1 MLITDQYLKCTYY
14 VLLLILRPYN
24 LNTLDIQPYNN
35 LLDKGKSFI
44 FFLNAE
50 NFSTPLGQAQERLYF
65 GPRML
70 KIKTTLD
77 LLKFLRLF
85 SLQMREFFTV
95 TQGEMTEP
103 KHCRVCGVAQ

>member
-1 MLITDQYLKCTYY
+1 MYRLKVSLSFHLEIWMSWENLMLITDQYLKCTYY

-50 NFSTPLGQAQERLYF
+50 NFSTPLG
-65 GPRML
+65 
-70 KIKTTLD
+70 
-77 LLKFLRLF
+77 
-85 SLQMREFFTV
+85 
-95 TQGEMTEP
+95 
-103 KHCRVCGVAQ
+103 